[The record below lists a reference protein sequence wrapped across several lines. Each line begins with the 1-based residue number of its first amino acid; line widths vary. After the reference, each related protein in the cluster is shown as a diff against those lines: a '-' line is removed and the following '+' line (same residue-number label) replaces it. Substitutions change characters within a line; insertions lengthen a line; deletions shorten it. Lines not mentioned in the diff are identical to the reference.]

1 RDSLRRHADLARKEA
16 PMATKSFSVFDCDSH
31 IVEPP
36 AIWDEYVPARVRAWA
51 KTQFH
56 FHTDTDTLLINGRA
70 VPASRERANAAEV
83 GWPRWNKKD
92 VGRLTPGT
100 DAWNA
105 RFGRLK
111 GCRDPHARLRDMDAL
126 GTDQVMLFPSWFV
139 RLALVRDPEAA
150 RVLATAYND
159 WVDDYAAADR
169 RRLFPCA
176 VLPIQSVEHAIT
188 ELHRVAKKGFKAAAV
203 RPCFWNGR
211 YPTLPEFDPLWRE
224 FEALGV
230 VLAMHTFPSREALT
244 PEWAQRIAQTSGAGT
259 GLLFT
264 DESVVY
270 SPGQFVSNIVF
281 AMEPTIDASE
291 SLGFIMEAMTWL
303 TTVLMTGWLE
313 KFPRL
318 KCAVLESNATW
329 LPLVLGRSR
338 NFLDLYAFQRAPERP
353 IADPVETFYRRCFI
367 AFESDEAAVY
377 RMWDLYENIGIW
389 SSDYPHHDAE
399 DVWEALE
406 AMAKLGV
413 PEAVQKK
420 LLGENARRL
429 YGIEPVLVVK
439 ERIEDFQPEILPW

>member
-1 RDSLRRHADLARKEA
+1 
-16 PMATKSFSVFDCDSH
+16 MATKSFSVFDCDSH

-36 AIWDEYVPARVRAWA
+36 AIWDEYVPARVRAWV

-176 VLPIQSVEHAIT
+176 VLPIQSVEHAIA
-188 ELHRVAKKGFKAAAV
+188 ELRRVATKGFKAAAV

-224 FEALGV
+224 FEELGV

-244 PEWAQRIAQTSGAGT
+244 PDWAQRIAQTRGAGS

-281 AMEPTIDASE
+281 AMEPTTDASE
-291 SLGFIMEAMTWL
+291 ALGFIMEAMTWL

-338 NFLDLYAFQRAPERP
+338 NFLDLYAFQRGQQRP

-367 AFESDEAAVY
+367 AFEGDEAAVY
-377 RMWDLYENIGIW
+377 RMWDLYENVGIW

-413 PEAVQKK
+413 PEVVQKK

>member
-1 RDSLRRHADLARKEA
+1 
-16 PMATKSFSVFDCDSH
+16 MVTKSFPVFDCDSH

-36 AIWDEYVPARVRAWA
+36 EIWDEYVPARVRTWA

-83 GWPRWNKKD
+83 GWPRWDKKE

-100 DAWNA
+100 EEWKA

-111 GCRDPHARLRDMDAL
+111 GCRDPQARLRDMDAL

-159 WVDDYAAADR
+159 WVDDYAAVDR

-176 VLPIQSVEHAIT
+176 VLPIQSVEHSIA
-188 ELHRVAKKGFKAAAV
+188 ELRRVARKGFKAAAV

-224 FEALGV
+224 FEELGL

-244 PEWAQRIAQTSGAGT
+244 PEWAQRIAQTRGAGT

-270 SPGQFVSNIVF
+270 SPGQFISNIVF

-329 LPLVLGRSR
+329 LPMVLGRSR
-338 NFLDLYAFQRAPERP
+338 NFLDLYAFQRGRERP
-353 IADPVETFYRRCFI
+353 IADPSETFYRRCFI
-367 AFESDEAAVY
+367 AFESDEVPVY
-377 RMWDLYENIGIW
+377 RMWDLYENVGIW

-406 AMAKLGV
+406 AMAKFGV
-413 PEAVQKK
+413 PEPVQKK
-420 LLGENARRL
+420 LLGDNARRL

-439 ERIEDFQPEILPW
+439 DRVAEFRPEILAW

>member
-1 RDSLRRHADLARKEA
+1 
-16 PMATKSFSVFDCDSH
+16 MATKSFSVFDCDSH

-83 GWPRWNKKD
+83 GWPRWNKKE

-100 DAWNA
+100 DAWNV

-176 VLPIQSVEHAIT
+176 VLPIQSVEHAIA
-188 ELHRVAKKGFKAAAV
+188 ELRRVAKRGFKAAAV

-244 PEWAQRIAQTSGAGT
+244 SEWAQRIAQTRGAGT

-264 DESVVY
+264 DEPVVY
-270 SPGQFVSNIVF
+270 SPGQFISNIVF

-338 NFLDLYAFQRAPERP
+338 NFLDLYAFQRGPERP

-367 AFESDEAAVY
+367 AFESDEAPVY
-377 RMWDLYENIGIW
+377 RMWDLYENVGIW

-406 AMAKLGV
+406 AMTKLGV

-420 LLGENARRL
+420 LLGDNARRL

>member
-1 RDSLRRHADLARKEA
+1 
-16 PMATKSFSVFDCDSH
+16 MATKSFSVFDCDSH

-83 GWPRWNKKD
+83 GWPRWNKKE

-176 VLPIQSVEHAIT
+176 VLPIQSVEHAIA
-188 ELHRVAKKGFKAAAV
+188 ELRRVAKKGFKAAAV

-244 PEWAQRIAQTSGAGT
+244 SEWAQRIAQTRGAGT

-264 DESVVY
+264 DEPVVY
-270 SPGQFVSNIVF
+270 SPGQFISNIVF

-338 NFLDLYAFQRAPERP
+338 NFLDLYAFQRGPERP

-367 AFESDEAAVY
+367 AFESDEAPVY
-377 RMWDLYENIGIW
+377 RMWDLYENVGIW

-406 AMAKLGV
+406 AMTKLGV

-420 LLGENARRL
+420 LLGDNARRL

>member
-1 RDSLRRHADLARKEA
+1 
-16 PMATKSFSVFDCDSH
+16 MATKSFSVFDCDSH

-83 GWPRWNKKD
+83 GWPRWNKKE

-100 DAWNA
+100 DAWNV

-176 VLPIQSVEHAIT
+176 VLPIQSVEHAIA
-188 ELHRVAKKGFKAAAV
+188 ELRRVAKKGFKAAAV

-244 PEWAQRIAQTSGAGT
+244 SEWAQRIAQTRGAGT

-264 DESVVY
+264 DEPVVY
-270 SPGQFVSNIVF
+270 SPGQFISNIVF

-338 NFLDLYAFQRAPERP
+338 NFLDLYAFQRGPERP

-367 AFESDEAAVY
+367 AFESDEAPVY
-377 RMWDLYENIGIW
+377 RMWDLYENVGIW

-406 AMAKLGV
+406 AMTKLGV

-420 LLGENARRL
+420 LLGDNARRL

>member
-1 RDSLRRHADLARKEA
+1 
-16 PMATKSFSVFDCDSH
+16 MVTKSFPVFDCDSH

-36 AIWDEYVPARVRAWA
+36 EIWDEYVPSRVRTWA

-83 GWPRWNKKD
+83 GWPRWDKKE

-100 DAWNA
+100 DEWKA

-176 VLPIQSVEHAIT
+176 VLPIQSVEHSIA
-188 ELHRVAKKGFKAAAV
+188 ELRRVAQKGFKAAAV

-211 YPTLPEFDPLWRE
+211 YPTLAEFDPLWRE
-224 FEALGV
+224 FEELGL

-244 PEWAQRIAQTSGAGT
+244 PEWAHRIAQTRGAGT

-264 DESVVY
+264 DEAVVY

-329 LPLVLGRSR
+329 LPMVLGRSR
-338 NFLDLYAFQRAPERP
+338 NFLDLYAFQRGRERA
-353 IADPVETFYRRCFI
+353 IADPYEAFYRRCFI
-367 AFESDEAAVY
+367 AFESDEVPVY
-377 RMWDLYENIGIW
+377 RMWDLYENVGIW

-406 AMAKLGV
+406 AMAKFGV
-413 PEAVQKK
+413 PEPVQKK
-420 LLGENARRL
+420 LLGDNARRL

-439 ERIEDFQPEILPW
+439 ERIENFRPEILAW

>member
-1 RDSLRRHADLARKEA
+1 
-16 PMATKSFSVFDCDSH
+16 MATKSFSVFDCDSH

-36 AIWDEYVPARVRAWA
+36 AIWDEYVPARARAWV
-51 KTQFH
+51 KTQFY

-83 GWPRWNKKD
+83 GWPRWSKKE

-100 DAWNA
+100 EAWKS

-139 RLALVRDPEAA
+139 RLALVRDSEAA
-150 RVLATAYND
+150 RVLASAYND

-176 VLPIQSVEHAIT
+176 VLPIQSVDHAIA
-188 ELHRVAKKGFKAAAV
+188 ELRRVANKGFKAAAV

-244 PEWAQRIAQTSGAGT
+244 PEWAQRIAQTRGAGT

-270 SPGQFVSNIVF
+270 SPGQFISNIVF

-303 TTVLMTGWLE
+303 TTVLMTGWLD

-338 NFLDLYAFQRAPERP
+338 NFLDLYAFQREPQRS

-367 AFESDEAAVY
+367 AFESDETPVY
-377 RMWDLYENIGIW
+377 RMWDLYENVGIW

-399 DVWEALE
+399 DVWEALH

-429 YGIEPVLVVK
+429 YGIDPVLVVK

>member
-1 RDSLRRHADLARKEA
+1 
-16 PMATKSFSVFDCDSH
+16 MATKSFSVFDCDSH

-83 GWPRWNKKD
+83 GWPRWNKKE

-176 VLPIQSVEHAIT
+176 VLPIQSVEHAIA
-188 ELHRVAKKGFKAAAV
+188 ELRRVAKKGFKAAAV
-203 RPCFWNGR
+203 RPCLWNGR

-244 PEWAQRIAQTSGAGT
+244 SEWAQRIAQTRGAGT

-264 DESVVY
+264 DEPVVY
-270 SPGQFVSNIVF
+270 SPGQFISNIVF

-338 NFLDLYAFQRAPERP
+338 NFLDLYAFQRGPERP

-367 AFESDEAAVY
+367 AFESDEAPVY
-377 RMWDLYENIGIW
+377 RMWDLYENVGIW

-406 AMAKLGV
+406 AMTKLGV

-420 LLGENARRL
+420 LLGDNARRL

>member
-1 RDSLRRHADLARKEA
+1 
-16 PMATKSFSVFDCDSH
+16 MVTKSFSVFDCDSH

-36 AIWDEYVPARVRAWA
+36 AIWDEYVPARVRTWA
-51 KTQFH
+51 KTQFC

-92 VGRLTPGT
+92 LGRLTPGT
-100 DAWNA
+100 EEWKA
-105 RFGRLK
+105 RFGRVK

-150 RVLATAYND
+150 RVLAIAYND
-159 WVDDYAAADR
+159 WVDDYAAVDR

-176 VLPIQSVEHAIT
+176 VLPIQSVEHSIA
-188 ELHRVAKKGFKAAAV
+188 ELRRVAKKGFKAAAV

-211 YPTLPEFDPLWRE
+211 YPTLAEFDPLWRE
-224 FEALGV
+224 FEELGV

-244 PEWAQRIAQTSGAGT
+244 PEWAQRIAQTRGAGT

-264 DESVVY
+264 DEAVVY
-270 SPGQFVSNIVF
+270 SPGQFISNVVF

-329 LPLVLGRSR
+329 LPMVLGRSR
-338 NFLDLYAFQRAPERP
+338 NFLDLYAFQRSPDRP
-353 IADPVETFYRRCFI
+353 IADPYETFYRRCFI
-367 AFESDEAAVY
+367 AFESDEVPVY
-377 RMWDLYENIGIW
+377 RMWDLYENVGIW

-406 AMAKLGV
+406 AMAKFGV
-413 PEAVQKK
+413 PEPVQKK

-439 ERIEDFQPEILPW
+439 ERIEDYRPEILAW

>member
-1 RDSLRRHADLARKEA
+1 MTLSSAGSVPRRRLRGGRDSLRR
-16 PMATKSFSVFDCDSH
+16 MATKSFSVFDCDSH

-83 GWPRWNKKD
+83 GWPRWNKKE

-111 GCRDPHARLRDMDAL
+111 GCRDPHAR
-126 GTDQVMLFPSWFV
+126 
-139 RLALVRDPEAA
+139 VRDPEAA

-176 VLPIQSVEHAIT
+176 VLPIQSVEHAIA
-188 ELHRVAKKGFKAAAV
+188 ELRRVAKRGFKAAAV

-244 PEWAQRIAQTSGAGT
+244 SEWAQRIAQTRGAGT

-264 DESVVY
+264 DEPVVY
-270 SPGQFVSNIVF
+270 SPGQFISNIVF

-338 NFLDLYAFQRAPERP
+338 NFLDLYAFQRGPERP

-367 AFESDEAAVY
+367 AFESDEAPVY
-377 RMWDLYENIGIW
+377 RMWDLYENVGIW

-406 AMAKLGV
+406 AMTKLGV

-420 LLGENARRL
+420 LLGDNARRL